1 MNTYAGIDI
10 GTNTILMTIA
20 KGDNCHKFDILDDL
34 HSIARLGEDVD
45 KTGFIS
51 ENAIRRAEIILKDY
65 AQIMA
70 KHKVDSALAVC
81 TSSMRL
87 AKNNLEVL
95 QLFKKILGCEV
106 IIVSGEVEAELS
118 FCGTIETP
126 DEALVIDI
134 GGGSTEIILGEN
146 YQINYRISTEI
157 GAVRLT
163 ERFLKHNPAKK
174 SEIEIMQTH
183 ILESIKD
190 LRIGEFQGNVYA
202 VAGTATAL
210 ASIDMNLKYFDI
222 EKIHKYELLR
232 CKIKSIS
239 DNLFKMSSREIEL
252 KYNIPQKRADV
263 LPAGSLI
270 LYEILNAINSDRVIV
285 SAFGLRYGI
294 IKKLLDSKKISSIF

>member
-20 KGDNCHKFDILDDL
+20 KGTSPSEFVVLDDV

-45 KTGFIS
+45 KTGLIS
-51 ENAIRRAEIILKDY
+51 ASAIKRAELILKDY
-65 AQIMA
+65 AQIMN
-70 KHKVDSALAVC
+70 KHKVDTALSVC

-118 FCGTIETP
+118 FTGTIETP

-134 GGGSTEIILGEN
+134 GGGSTEIIIGEN
-146 YQINYRISTEI
+146 YQINYRISTEL

-163 ERFLKHNPAKK
+163 ERFLKHNPARNT
-174 SEIEIMQTH
+174 EIEIMKTH

-190 LRIGEFQGNVYA
+190 LRFGEFQGKVYA
-202 VAGTATAL
+202 VAGTATSL
-210 ASIDMNLKYFDI
+210 ASIDLNLKYFDI
-222 EKIHKYELLR
+222 DKIHNYELLR

-239 DNLFKMSSREIEL
+239 DRLFKMSSREIEL
-252 KYNIPQKRADV
+252 EYNIPQKRADV

-285 SAFGLRYGI
+285 SAYGLRYGI
-294 IKKLLDSKKISSIF
+294 IKKLLDNKKISSIF